1 MVIKLS
7 RIYWHTDPA
16 SIPAGNP
23 KKRAGRQITGG
34 PLIKLD
40 AVQALLKSGDFD
52 TEQLWFA
59 TNDCEKDLQK
69 EQWSVNDVLQMLVDM
84 DGVADYYKSEWCE
97 VLGGRFVPCDVYRTP
112 YDAQR
117 KRRHPNGLLV
127 YIKFSIEVDG
137 TLTIALVSCHAA

>member
-1 MVIKLS
+1 MINYLQV
-7 RIYWHTDPA
+7 YWRVDPS
-16 SIPAGNP
+16 SIPGFDA
-23 KKRAGRQITGG
+23 KKRSSRKITEG
-34 PLIKLD
+34 PLIKLE
-40 AVQALLKSGDFD
+40 ALQALLKSGVFD
-52 TEQLWFA
+52 TDDQLWLA
-59 TNDCEKDLQK
+59 TDKCEKDLQK

-84 DGVADYYKSEWCE
+84 DGVTDYYKSEWCE

-117 KRRHPNGLLV
+117 KRRHPKGLLV